1 MPKFPC
7 PICGDPNAYPLWI
20 DEKPPE
26 GCPQDEA
33 WHEGRPPQI
42 KNVTECPYQMGKAKQ
57 RARWMKVCPEAF
69 DENGK
74 LKDGMLAY
82 VLERAQPRDEPLII

>member
-1 MPKFPC
+1 MARFAC

-42 KNVTECPYQMGKAKQ
+42 KNVTECPYQMAKARQQAEWRKQ
-57 RARWMKVCPEAF
+57 FPDQF
-69 DENGK
+69 DENGQIKSGGLVRILQQLPPGTK
-74 LKDGMLAY
+74 L
-82 VLERAQPRDEPLII
+82 VI

>member
-1 MPKFPC
+1 MARFAC
-7 PICGDPNAYPLWI
+7 PICGDPNAYPLWV

-42 KNVTECPYQMGKAKQ
+42 RNVTECAYQMGKARQQAEWRKQ
-57 RARWMKVCPEAF
+57 FPDQF

-74 LKDGMLAY
+74 IKPGGLVHILTHLPPGTTL
-82 VLERAQPRDEPLII
+82 VI